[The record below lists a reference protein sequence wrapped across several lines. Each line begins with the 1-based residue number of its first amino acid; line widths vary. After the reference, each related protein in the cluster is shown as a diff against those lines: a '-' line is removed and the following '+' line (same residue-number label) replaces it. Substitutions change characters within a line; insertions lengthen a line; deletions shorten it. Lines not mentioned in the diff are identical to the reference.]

1 MCPITVALGWFTA
14 RRDAVPGQTAV
25 AAAIEQS
32 TAVQLTA
39 SIVARKAAHGRV
51 PPNAQCMARARV
63 ELRRESACDPK
74 ETIGRA
80 QSGHSDR
87 PHRVPC

>member
-39 SIVARKAAHGRV
+39 SIVARKAAHGRLA
-51 PPNAQCMARARV
+51 PDDSAR
-63 ELRRESACDPK
+63 
-74 ETIGRA
+74 
-80 QSGHSDR
+80 QSQQ
-87 PHRVPC
+87 PQPFMQKA